1 MNLNSWSS
9 CLAAASCTSFEGCLI
24 NLIPSSAFVFAFVFA
39 SCLVDSD
46 TFPEPAFLA
55 C

>member
-24 NLIPSSAFVFAFVFA
+24 NLIPSSAFVFA

-46 TFPEPAFLA
+46 TLPEPAFLA